1 MASPT
6 RTPSSTSPNTWTSAP
21 RNSSGSWAAA
31 SASAWSGCQLPSEA
45 ASLKRYIDGGEAVLA
60 AFRALGMHYV
70 FCASGSEWAPLW
82 EAVVRQRQEGLP
94 GPQYLDLW
102 HETVAVGMANG
113 YALVTGKPQAVLL
126 HAGPGLLQGSCA
138 IHGALLAGAPMLVM
152 SSESVTYGERAG
164 CDPGSQWYR
173 NLSIVGGPHAL
184 APGIF
189 KWANQAPTIETVHE
203 LTIRATEM
211 AQRAPAG
218 PCYLNVPVEVL
229 LEAWTPPRF
238 PHGAAAAGRKLSPPE
253 EIGQLAQ
260 RLVAAKHPLVM
271 TETAGRSP
279 AAARALVELCELLAI
294 PVVEPQAAVCANFP
308 RSHPLH
314 QGGNVEPFMA
324 NADLVLLVNCRAPWY
339 PPSNRPPLAT
349 TIVLDEV
356 PQRPHI
362 VYQVLYADA
371 YLEGDVEETLR
382 MTAAAVRE
390 RGFDSALIAQRRERH
405 ASAHAALAAATAQAE
420 AKAAANG
427 AAIDAIRLVQELRE
441 QCAPATIFVDETI
454 THSRVIQQHLRL
466 DQADRYYYV
475 QGGLGQGIAVALGV
489 KLAQRQRPVVLL
501 IGDGSFIYNP
511 IVPSLAAARDL
522 QLPLL
527 VIVFNNRQYLSMK
540 YNHLRAYPDG
550 AAVNAR
556 YFPGVDLSTQP
567 DLAGFAAPFGM
578 LGITVTDPALLETE
592 LRRALDAVAAGQSA
606 LLNVMLDK

>member
-1 MASPT
+1 M
-6 RTPSSTSPNTWTSAP
+6 
-21 RNSSGSWAAA
+21 
-31 SASAWSGCQLPSEA
+31 
-45 ASLKRYIDGGEAVLA
+45 KRYIDGGEAVLA
-60 AFRALGMHYV
+60 AFRALDMHYV
-70 FCASGSEWAPLW
+70 FCASGSEWAPVW

-138 IHGALLAGAPMLVM
+138 IHGALLAGVPMIVM
-152 SSESVTYGERAG
+152 SSESITYGERAG

-184 APGIF
+184 VPGIF

-229 LEAWTPPRF
+229 LDAWTPPKF
-238 PHGAAAAGRKLSPPE
+238 PHGAAAPGRKLSPPD
-253 EIGQLAQ
+253 EIECLAQ
-260 RLVAAKHPLVM
+260 RLVAAKNPLVM
-271 TETAGRSP
+271 TETAGRNS
-279 AAARALVELCELLAI
+279 AAAQALVELCELLAI

-308 RSHPLH
+308 RRHPLH
-314 QGGNVEPFMA
+314 QGGNFEPFMPS
-324 NADLVLLVNCRAPWY
+324 ADLVLLVNCRAPWY
-339 PPSNRPPLAT
+339 PPGNRPPLAT
-349 TIVLDEV
+349 TIVIDEV

-371 YLEGDVEETLR
+371 YLEGDVAETLR
-382 MTAAAVRE
+382 MAAAAVRA
-390 RGFDSALIAQRRERH
+390 RGFDRELVTQRRERH
-405 ASAHAALAAATAQAE
+405 AAAHAKIASALAQAE
-420 AKAAANG
+420 ARAEANL
-427 AAIDAIRLVQELRE
+427 AAIDAVRLVQELRE

-454 THSRVIQQHLRL
+454 THSRVVQQHLGL

-489 KLAQRQRPVVLL
+489 KLAQPQRPVVLVV
-501 IGDGSFIYNP
+501 GDGSFLYNP
-511 IVPSLAAARDL
+511 VVPSLAAARDL
-522 QLPLL
+522 KLPLL
-527 VIVFNNRQYLSMK
+527 IVVFNNRQYLSMK

-556 YFPGVDLSTQP
+556 SFPGVDLSSQP
-567 DLAGFAAPFGM
+567 DLAEFAAPFGM
-578 LGITVTDPALLETE
+578 LGITVTDPGLLKGAL
-592 LRRALDAVAAGQSA
+592 RQALDAVASGQTT
-606 LLNVMLDK
+606 LLNVMLEK